1 MRFSFF
7 NLSVDVIISDL
18 VFVFPSHSGD
28 IWSVAFSPVDS
39 MLIVASTGSIGG
51 TMFIDIRQN
60 SLRYFLLTRL
70 IIIASD

>member
-28 IWSVAFSPVDS
+28 FWSVAFSPVDS
-39 MLIVASTGSIGG
+39 MLIAASTCSIGD
-51 TMFIDIRQN
+51 MMLFDIRQN

-70 IIIASD
+70 IVIASE